1 MYFASVAPADANG
14 GDEDEDEGEDEAV
27 EEPEVRACFQPVPLA
42 ESLCYE
48 RCGLRH

>member
-1 MYFASVAPADANG
+1 MYFASVAPADAKG
-14 GDEDEDEGEDEAV
+14 GDDDEGEDEAV

-42 ESLCYE
+42 ESLRYE